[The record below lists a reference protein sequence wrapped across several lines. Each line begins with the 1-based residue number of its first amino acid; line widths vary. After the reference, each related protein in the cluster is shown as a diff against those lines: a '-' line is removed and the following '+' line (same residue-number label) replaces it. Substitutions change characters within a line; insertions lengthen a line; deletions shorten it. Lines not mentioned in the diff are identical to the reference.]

1 MGGRFYHVGTV
12 SSLPS
17 WHLWFAK
24 EPEPD
29 VDLELQ
35 ETSTAQNQPAPFG
48 TPASQ
53 KPPRLRILILIILLL
68 IVAGGAYFAMDPEL
82 VMKLTGQ
89 EPPVPSP
96 ATPSVTAVRRPVV
109 PPPSPSPRT
118 VDPEALDSIIP
129 AGALPAPSFGEGQ
142 RVSVVSNSASPGLPL
157 SLSQDAAGTKPGP
170 TVGAGGTLLVL
181 DAELHDHTWV
191 YLVRTDEGAKG
202 WVAEKQLAA
211 RP

>member
-1 MGGRFYHVGTV
+1 MGGRLYNAGAVRT
-12 SSLPS
+12 LPS
-17 WHLWFAK
+17 SHLLFAK

-35 ETSTAQNQPAPFG
+35 EPGTAQNQPSHLAAPA
-48 TPASQ
+48 PQ

-68 IVAGGAYFAMDPEL
+68 VVAGGAYFAMDPEL

-89 EPPVPSP
+89 EQMPLV
-96 ATPSVTAVRRPVV
+96 ATPPVTAVRRPIV

-118 VDPEALDSIIP
+118 MDPEGLDSIIP
-129 AGALPAPSFGEGQ
+129 PGAIPAPSFGEGQ
-142 RVSVVSNSASPGLPL
+142 RVSVVPNSTSSGLPL
-157 SLSQDAAGTKPGP
+157 LLSQDAAGTKPGP

-202 WVAEKQLAA
+202 WIAEKQLAA
-211 RP
+211 KP